1 MRQKI
6 NVGSVQF
13 HLDSSFIIFNK
24 LYIAPI
30 FLGSEVHYHDKAF
43 LVSHR

>member
-1 MRQKI
+1 MWDQCNFI
-6 NVGSVQF
+6 
-13 HLDSSFIIFNK
+13 LTDSSFIIFNR

-43 LVSHR
+43 